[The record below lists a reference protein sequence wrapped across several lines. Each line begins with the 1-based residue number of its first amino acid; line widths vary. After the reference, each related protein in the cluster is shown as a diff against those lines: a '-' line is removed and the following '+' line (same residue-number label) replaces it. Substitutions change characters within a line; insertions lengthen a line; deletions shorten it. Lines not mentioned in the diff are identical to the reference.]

1 MEGSELWNSANSDQ
15 DILEVQ
21 NVVLESI
28 PPILGSVQVTEY

>member
-1 MEGSELWNSANSDQ
+1 MFWNSANSDQ

-28 PPILGSVQVTEY
+28 PPFYGVYRSLNIDF